1 MTEEQAIAY
10 VTLNAQTGAFPC
22 IATEDVAAI
31 VQRNVRATVWA
42 PETAYNIGDRIQPT
56 ARNGHF
62 YEAAAAGTSDT
73 VEPTWST
80 RQNAIRHEFA
90 SDLIW
95 QECAL
100 DVDGNLF
107 NLRNAVHEAW
117 VLKASMA
124 AKEFD
129 ISIDQQKWN
138 RSQVY
143 DHCLEMAGKF
153 QPFD

>member
-1 MTEEQAIAY
+1 MTEAEAIAY
-10 VTLNAQTGAFPC
+10 VTLNAQTEAFPT
-22 IATEDVAAI
+22 IPAETVEKI
-31 VQRNVRATVWA
+31 VRNNTRASVWQA
-42 PETAYNIGDRIQPT
+42 STDYNIGDRIQPT
-56 ARNGHF
+56 KRNGHF
-62 YEAAAAGTSDT
+62 YECVASGTSDE
-73 VEPTWST
+73 VEPDWSLT
-80 RQNAIRHEFA
+80 IHSKVTEFG

-95 QECAL
+95 QECAI
-100 DVDGNLF
+100 DIDGNLY

-129 ISIDQQKWN
+129 VSVDQQKWN

-143 DHCLEMAGKF
+143 EHCLEMAEKF